1 MSNLEELIEKLC
13 PDGVEYK
20 TLGEV
25 ATISRGGN
33 FQKKDFTEQGKPCI
47 HYGQIYTRYGLFT
60 DKTLTFINDECF
72 AKQKYAEPN
81 DIIMAVTSENIE
93 DICKC
98 VAWLGTEKVA
108 VSGHSAIIHHSLDP
122 KYLAYFFHSQH
133 FFNQKRRLAHGT
145 KVMEV
150 TPDTLKSIQLPVPPL
165 EVQREIVRIL
175 DNFTFLTTE
184 LAAELAARQKQYEYY
199 RDLLLTFK
207 PNESTILNE
216 RTNELELSGAI
227 RWMKLGDLS
236 ITITKGTTPKT
247 YSKSGI
253 CFIRTEAIES
263 DLINFDKV
271 KYIDDDIHNGS
282 LRRSILQAN
291 DILFTIAGATIG
303 KCVVVPASAL
313 PANTNQALAIIRL
326 KENYEHKYIFYLLKS
341 KYMKDYIQKSIK
353 GSAQPN
359 LNLQQLNDF
368 VIPVPS
374 LEQQQRIV
382 DILDRFDTLCND
394 ISSGLPA
401 EIEMRQKQYEYYRDK
416 LLSFK
421 ELKKEA

>member
-20 TLGEV
+20 
-25 ATISRGGN
+25 
-33 FQKKDFTEQGKPCI
+33 
-47 HYGQIYTRYGLFT
+47 
-60 DKTLTFINDECF
+60 
-72 AKQKYAEPN
+72 
-81 DIIMAVTSENIE
+81 
-93 DICKC
+93 
-98 VAWLGTEKVA
+98 
-108 VSGHSAIIHHSLDP
+108 
-122 KYLAYFFHSQH
+122 YLADVVTIKRGVRLIKKELKDKAKYPVYQNSLIPLGYYDDYNCEANKTMIITAGAAGDIVYSNTKFWAADDCFYFICNRYIDDKFLYYVLMSQ
-133 FFNQKRRLAHGT
+133 QREIYSKVRKASIPRLPRIVIE
-145 KVMEV
+145 KI
-150 TPDTLKSIQLPVPPL
+150 KLPVPPL

-175 DNFTFLTTE
+175 DNFAIATTE
-184 LAAELAARQKQYEYY
+184 IQQKLQEELAARQKQYEYY

-368 VIPVPS
+368 VIPVPP
-374 LEQQQRIV
+374 LEVQQRIV
-382 DILDRFDTLCND
+382 GILDRFDALCND

-401 EIEMRQKQYEYYRDK
+401 EIEARQKQYEYYRDK
-416 LLSFK
+416 LLNFK